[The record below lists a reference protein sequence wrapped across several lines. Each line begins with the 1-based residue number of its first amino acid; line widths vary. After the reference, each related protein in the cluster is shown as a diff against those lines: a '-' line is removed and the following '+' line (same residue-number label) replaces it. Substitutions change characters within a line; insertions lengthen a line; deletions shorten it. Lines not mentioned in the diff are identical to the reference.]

1 MADDDNIIPFQPRP
15 QGGNTPP
22 KRSPLTPPPQPPP
35 PPMFNIPPATKY
47 LAGSLVSIH
56 VLIAVLS
63 LTLLPQAAN
72 IAASFAGFVPAQWT
86 GHAPFFWWTP
96 LSLIAF
102 SFLHNG
108 WLHLL
113 VNTLMLVAMGSG
125 LEKSVGARRYILIY
139 LGSTIF
145 AMLSHLAFY
154 PASTEPV
161 IGASGGVSGIFG
173 AMLFLMYGG
182 DSANPKTSRNNFNP
196 ALIRVVLV
204 WIGLSVLLGLM
215 GGPSGEPIAW
225 VAHVGGFL
233 AGIGII
239 KMLSDRQTH

>member
-1 MADDDNIIPFQPRP
+1 MTDDNNIIPFHPRP
-15 QGGNTPP
+15 QAGNTPP
-22 KRSPLTPPPQPPP
+22 KRSP

-47 LAGSLVSIH
+47 LAGSLILTHIV
-56 VLIAVLS
+56 IAVLS
-63 LTLLPQAAN
+63 LTLLPQATN
-72 IAASFAGFVPAQWT
+72 IAAVFAGFIPAQWT
-86 GHAPFFWWTP
+86 GNAPFFWWTP
-96 LSLIAF
+96 VSLIAF

-125 LEKSVGARRYILIY
+125 LEKSVGVRHYILIY
-139 LGSTIF
+139 LGSTLF
-145 AMLSHLAFY
+145 AILFHLAFY

-173 AMLFLMYGG
+173 AMLFLMYDGG
-182 DSANPKTSRNNFNP
+182 AGAAKGHYNP

-204 WIGLSVLLGLM
+204 WVGLSVVLGLM
-215 GGPSGEPIAW
+215 GGPSGEPVAW

-239 KMLSDRQTH
+239 KMLSDRQMK